1 MKGSWRKSQVRKIAL
16 GDRAEVCKADV
27 PIPTCAGAFILP
39 LAGID
44 LADSNQRLSIQR
56 VREEDAGRYLCSVC
70 NAKGCV
76 NSSASVAV
84 EGSEDKGS
92 MEIVILIGTGVIAVF
107 FWVLLLLIFC
117 NMKRV
122 RVLPLQRFSPVPNRA
137 SCVPIP
143 FAIQQTLKIPIL
155 VHLSISCPRNP
166 HTHTLSHVWSRSC
179 LLACLD

>member
-1 MKGSWRKSQVRKIAL
+1 MKGSWRKSRVRKVAL
-16 GDRAEVCKADV
+16 GDRSEVCKADI

-84 EGSEDKGS
+84 EGVSLPGS
-92 MEIVILIGTGVIAVF
+92 VRPASHTQL
-107 FWVLLLLIFC
+107 VL
-117 NMKRV
+117 
-122 RVLPLQRFSPVPNRA
+122 
-137 SCVPIP
+137 SCGR
-143 FAIQQTLKIPIL
+143 L
-155 VHLSISCPRNP
+155 VQ
-166 HTHTLSHVWSRSC
+166 
-179 LLACLD
+179 

>member
-84 EGSEDKGS
+84 EGASLHGS
-92 MEIVILIGTGVIAVF
+92 IQPTSAHPTGAFLWPFCKVVPEHEGHFLLHTF
-107 FWVLLLLIFC
+107 FPSHIPTIY
-117 NMKRV
+117 
-122 RVLPLQRFSPVPNRA
+122 LPRL
-137 SCVPIP
+137 
-143 FAIQQTLKIPIL
+143 
-155 VHLSISCPRNP
+155 
-166 HTHTLSHVWSRSC
+166 
-179 LLACLD
+179 

>member
-16 GDRAEVCKADV
+16 GDRPEFCKADV

-84 EGSEDKGS
+84 EGASLPGS
-92 MEIVILIGTGVIAVF
+92 VQPTSGHPTGAF
-107 FWVLLLLIFC
+107 L
-117 NMKRV
+117 
-122 RVLPLQRFSPVPNRA
+122 
-137 SCVPIP
+137 
-143 FAIQQTLKIPIL
+143 
-155 VHLSISCPRNP
+155 
-166 HTHTLSHVWSRSC
+166 
-179 LLACLD
+179 

>member
-1 MKGSWRKSQVRKIAL
+1 MKGSWRKSQVRKIAS

-27 PIPTCAGAFILP
+27 PIPTCVGAFILP

-84 EGSEDKGS
+84 EGASLHGS
-92 MEIVILIGTGVIAVF
+92 I
-107 FWVLLLLIFC
+107 
-117 NMKRV
+117 
-122 RVLPLQRFSPVPNRA
+122 
-137 SCVPIP
+137 
-143 FAIQQTLKIPIL
+143 
-155 VHLSISCPRNP
+155 
-166 HTHTLSHVWSRSC
+166 
-179 LLACLD
+179 